1 MGKGD
6 EEVSMCTA
14 SAVPETYEL
23 EGDDAREMLKRAGWP
38 KLLKDSFTRFRTAD
52 GFSHV
57 RALAHATVLTAFP
70 ALITIIGLA
79 TVFDL
84 TTFRNVLEHTL
95 QQLAPG
101 PSGRLLTTAFRQG
114 SKAGGQAALVAGLL
128 AALVSGTF
136 ALAQVERGCNR
147 IYGIVRD
154 RRFVAKLRVA
164 FLLALSAGLLLAIAF
179 MLLAAGDALG
189 EGLKRGQG
197 LGDTAATVFAI
208 LRWPAG
214 LLLTFAA
221 LTVVYK
227 MSPNRRQPGAAWLQ
241 TGTIMATLWWFVLTA
256 LLAIYYSVND
266 SLGTT
271 YGPLIGVIAIL
282 TWAYT
287 TALALYFGIAF
298 AAQLEALR
306 AGVPGPRTL
315 RRFNEIVR
323 DPRETA
329 DAEAAIPAISPPL
342 RSRVE
347 PAPSS

>member
-1 MGKGD
+1 M
-6 EEVSMCTA
+6 STA

-23 EGDDAREMLKRAGWP
+23 KGDDAREMLGSAGWP

-79 TVFDL
+79 TIFHL
-84 TTFRNVLEHTL
+84 TAFRDVIEQTL

-101 PSGRLLTTAFRQG
+101 PSGRLLSAAFRQG
-114 SKAGGQAALVAGLL
+114 SKAGGTAALVGGLL
-128 AALVSGTF
+128 TSLLSGTF

-147 IYGIVRD
+147 IYGMVRD
-154 RRFVAKLRVA
+154 RRFAAKLRVA
-164 FLLALSAGLLLAIAF
+164 FLLSLSAGLLFGIAF
-179 MLLAAGDALG
+179 MLLAAGTALG

-197 LGDTAATVFAI
+197 FGDTAATVFAI

-214 LLLTFAA
+214 LLLAFVA

-227 MSPNRRQPGAAWLQ
+227 VSPNRRQPGAAWLQ
-241 TGTIMATLWWFVLTA
+241 MGTIMATLWWFILTA
-256 LLAIYYSVND
+256 LLAIYYSFND

-271 YGPLIGVIAIL
+271 YGPLIGIIAIL
-282 TWAYT
+282 AWAYA
-287 TALALYFGIAF
+287 TALALYLGIAF

-315 RRFNEIVR
+315 RRFNETVR
-323 DPRETA
+323 DPNETA
-329 DAEAAIPAISPPL
+329 DSEAAAPTVSRTL
-342 RSRVE
+342 RSPVE
-347 PAPSS
+347 PAPS